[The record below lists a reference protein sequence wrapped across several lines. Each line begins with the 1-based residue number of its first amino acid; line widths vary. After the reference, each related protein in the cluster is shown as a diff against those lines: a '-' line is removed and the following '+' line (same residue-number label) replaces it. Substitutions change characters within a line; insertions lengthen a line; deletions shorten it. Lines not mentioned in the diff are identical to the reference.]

1 LLNIHASLEIRGPSE
16 SRLPPKESV
25 TPAPTLLPPNDKH
38 LKGKS
43 GDFSAPDFPQPY
55 KSNTDYVWIIEVPDG
70 YVAYIQIFGI
80 SIEYVYLLAIVAIST
95 QLQIL

>member
-1 LLNIHASLEIRGPSE
+1 MLNVHTSSEIRGPSE
-16 SRLPPKESV
+16 SQLPPKEGV

-43 GDFSAPDFPQPY
+43 GHFSAPDFPQPY

-70 YVAYIQIFGI
+70 YDASIQIFGI
-80 SIEYVYLLAIVAIST
+80 SIEYVCLLHYLY
-95 QLQIL
+95 LQIL